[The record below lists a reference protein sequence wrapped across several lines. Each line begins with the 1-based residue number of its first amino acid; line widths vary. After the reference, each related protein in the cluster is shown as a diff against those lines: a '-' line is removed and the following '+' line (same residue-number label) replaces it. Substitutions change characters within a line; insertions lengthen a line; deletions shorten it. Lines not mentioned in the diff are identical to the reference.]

1 MSKVVE
7 LLRDKA
13 CYYLDHT
20 CETIDKS
27 LIHVPSPDTIDK
39 IWIDS
44 DRSIRVL
51 NSLQTLLGHGRLANT
66 GYVSILPVDQD
77 IEHTAGASFAPNP
90 IYFDPEN
97 IVKLAIEGGCNGV
110 ASTFGILGS
119 VARKYAHK
127 IPFIVKLNHNEL
139 LSYPNSFD
147 QVLFGTVK
155 EAWNMG
161 AVAVGATIYFGSE
174 QSRRQL
180 VEIAEAFEYA
190 HELGMATIL
199 WCYLRNNDFKK
210 GAVDYHA
217 AADLTGQADRLGV
230 TIKADIVKQKLPTN
244 NGGFK
249 AIGFGKI
256 DERMYTELASEHPID
271 LCRYQVANGYMGRGA
286 GNTNTELVMQYM
298 NRKFNSGY
306 DIDIVLDLIDNYI
319 DGFHNSYEWGYS
331 IPYFLAGSHSAHV
344 NNISYLS
351 AKAGIASRDINF
363 LLNRLDPVERK
374 RYDYSLLEKTYLDYQ
389 NTHCEDDSA
398 IASLQNALSGKDIL
412 VLLPGHTIKTCQ
424 GQIQHFYKE
433 KNPIVISVNLLTDCY
448 PIDFAYF
455 SNKNRY
461 QYWRNEAAFN
471 KCKKIVTSNV
481 TTRKDDN
488 LFIIDFLR
496 LVKCGWEQLDNSGVL
511 LLRLLDLMNVN
522 SISIAGFDGYSHN
535 SENPNYV
542 EKAMEKTR
550 NTLNA
555 EEANKDIKSMLVD
568 YKNTRKSSCPISFIT
583 PSYFETVMD

>member
-1 MSKVVE
+1 MKRVNILDCTLRDGAYLIDSQFGNTAIKGIIEGLTESGIDVIECGFLKDEPHREGTTIFNNAAQLRSFLPTDKRHSSYVCLADYSRYHIDNLEPYDGTSIDGVRACFFKNERFEVIDFCKAIVNKGYKLYVQPVDILGYTDAE
-7 LLRDKA
+7 LLDLIEKINELEPYAFSIVDTFGSLYREDLQRVF
-13 CYYLDHT
+13 YLVHHN
-20 CETIDKS
+20 
-27 LIHVPSPDTIDK
+27 LWANAK
-39 IWIDS
+39 IGFHS
-44 DRSIRVL
+44 H
-51 NSLQTLLGHGRLANT
+51 NNLQM
-66 GYVSILPVDQD
+66 
-77 IEHTAGASFAPNP
+77 SFALSQ
-90 IYFDPEN
+90 D
-97 IVKLAIEGGCNGV
+97 
-110 ASTFGILGS
+110 
-119 VARKYAHK
+119 
-127 IPFIVKLNHNEL
+127 FIDM
-139 LSYPNSFD
+139 S
-147 QVLFGTVK
+147 QG
-155 EAWNMG
+155 
-161 AVAVGATIYFGSE
+161 
-174 QSRRQL
+174 
-180 VEIAEAFEYA
+180 
-190 HELGMATIL
+190 
-199 WCYLRNNDFKK
+199 LR
-210 GAVDYHA
+210 
-217 AADLTGQADRLGV
+217 
-230 TIKADIVKQKLPTN
+230 DIVVDSTMA
-244 NGGFK
+244 G
-249 AIGFGKI
+249 
-256 DERMYTELASEHPID
+256 
-271 LCRYQVANGYMGRGA
+271 MGRGA

-461 QYWRNEAAFN
+461 QYWRNEAAFI

-583 PSYFETVMD
+583 PSYFETVMDE

>member
-1 MSKVVE
+1 M
-7 LLRDKA
+7 
-13 CYYLDHT
+13 
-20 CETIDKS
+20 
-27 LIHVPSPDTIDK
+27 
-39 IWIDS
+39 
-44 DRSIRVL
+44 
-51 NSLQTLLGHGRLANT
+51 
-66 GYVSILPVDQD
+66 
-77 IEHTAGASFAPNP
+77 
-90 IYFDPEN
+90 
-97 IVKLAIEGGCNGV
+97 
-110 ASTFGILGS
+110 
-119 VARKYAHK
+119 
-127 IPFIVKLNHNEL
+127 
-139 LSYPNSFD
+139 
-147 QVLFGTVK
+147 
-155 EAWNMG
+155 
-161 AVAVGATIYFGSE
+161 
-174 QSRRQL
+174 
-180 VEIAEAFEYA
+180 
-190 HELGMATIL
+190 
-199 WCYLRNNDFKK
+199 
-210 GAVDYHA
+210 
-217 AADLTGQADRLGV
+217 
-230 TIKADIVKQKLPTN
+230 
-244 NGGFK
+244 
-249 AIGFGKI
+249 
-256 DERMYTELASEHPID
+256 
-271 LCRYQVANGYMGRGA
+271 
-286 GNTNTELVMQYM
+286 
-298 NRKFNSGY
+298 
-306 DIDIVLDLIDNYI
+306 
-319 DGFHNSYEWGYS
+319 
-331 IPYFLAGSHSAHV
+331 
-344 NNISYLS
+344 
-351 AKAGIASRDINF
+351 
-363 LLNRLDPVERK
+363 LNRLDPVERK

-583 PSYFETVMD
+583 PSYFETVMDE

>member
-1 MSKVVE
+1 MKVGLCNLGCKVNTYE
-7 LLRDKA
+7 MEYIA
-13 CYYLDHT
+13 
-20 CETIDKS
+20 S
-27 LIHVPSPDTIDK
+27 LFK
-39 IWIDS
+39 E
-44 DRSIRVL
+44 R
-51 NSLQTLLGHGRLANT
+51 
-66 GYVSILPVDQD
+66 GY
-77 IEHTAGASFAPNP
+77 
-90 IYFDPEN
+90 
-97 IVKLAIEGGCNGV
+97 
-110 ASTFGILGS
+110 
-119 VARKYAHK
+119 
-127 IPFIVKLNHNEL
+127 
-139 LSYPNSFD
+139 
-147 QVLFGTVK
+147 
-155 EAWNMG
+155 
-161 AVAVGATIYFGSE
+161 
-174 QSRRQL
+174 
-180 VEIAEAFEYA
+180 EICDF
-190 HELGMATIL
+190 
-199 WCYLRNNDFKK
+199 NDFCD
-210 GAVDYHA
+210 VYVVN
-217 AADLTGQADRLGV
+217 TCTV
-230 TIKADIVKQKLPTN
+230 TN
-244 NGGFK
+244 NSDVK
-249 AIGFGKI
+249 SRKMINHPKKI
-256 DERMYTELASEHPID
+256 NKNS
-271 LCRYQVANGYMGRGA
+271 C
-286 GNTNTELVMQYM
+286 LVVCGCFIESAKDYK
-298 NRKFNSGY
+298 ND

-583 PSYFETVMD
+583 PSYFETVMDE

>member
-1 MSKVVE
+1 MAQKGD
-7 LLRDKA
+7 LMTAR
-13 CYYLDHT
+13 
-20 CETIDKS
+20 
-27 LIHVPSPDTIDK
+27 PD
-39 IWIDS
+39 
-44 DRSIRVL
+44 IRVL
-51 NSLQTLLGHGRLANT
+51 DATIRDGGLVNNFMFTDDFINALYRANVKAGIDYMEFGYKASKELFDVNKFGKWKFCDEAAIREIVGDNNSDMKISVMADVGRCD
-66 GYVSILPVDQD
+66 YKKDILPREDSVIDMVRVATYVHQMP
-77 IEHTAGASFAPNP
+77 A
-90 IYFDPEN
+90 
-97 IVKLAIEGGCNGV
+97 AIEMIEDAKSKGYEVTCNIMAISNTQESDLNQALDMV
-110 ASTFGILGS
+110 AKSSADGIYIVDSYGALYPEQIRRT
-119 VARKYAHK
+119 AEKY
-127 IPFIVKLNHNEL
+127 
-139 LSYPNSFD
+139 
-147 QVLFGTVK
+147 T
-155 EAWNMG
+155 
-161 AVAVGATIYFGSE
+161 
-174 QSRRQL
+174 
-180 VEIAEAFEYA
+180 EIAEANGKFVGMHA
-190 HELGMATIL
+190 HNNQQLAFANTIE
-199 WCYLRNNDFKK
+199 
-210 GAVDYHA
+210 A
-217 AADLTGQADRLGV
+217 AAQGV
-230 TIKADIVKQKLPTN
+230 SLLDATMM
-244 NGGFK
+244 G
-249 AIGFGKI
+249 
-256 DERMYTELASEHPID
+256 
-271 LCRYQVANGYMGRGA
+271 MGRGA

-583 PSYFETVMD
+583 PSYFETVMDE